1 MKIEDA
7 IKKYL
12 EYLEKELNYSEVTIK
27 DYENDL
33 KQYKDYLEIHKL
45 NYLTINKTEIMGLLK
60 YYDEIKYSKKSISR
74 HLSTMRSFYTFL
86 VEVKLI
92 DNNIFRR
99 VKNPKLEK
107 KLPNYLS
114 ISEVEQI
121 LKDIEEDSDEAIKNK
136 CLFELLYATGI
147 RVSEEANIK
156 LSDINLKEKTILIMG
171 KGSKERLVYYNNY
184 ASDILDKY
192 LKIRNNLLIK
202 GDTPYLFVNT
212 KGEPIKRS
220 SIEYI
225 VNNIM
230 KQTSVKHKISP
241 HTLRH
246 SFATHLLN
254 NGADLRSVQ
263 ELLGHESLDTT
274 EIYTHISNERLRS
287 VYLKYHPNKNR
298 Q

>member
-12 EYLEKELNYSEVTIK
+12 EYLDKELNYSEVTIK

-121 LKDIEEDSDEAIKNK
+121 LNDIKEDSDIAIKNK

-171 KGSKERLVYYNNY
+171 KGNKERLVYYNNY

-212 KGEPIKRS
+212 KGEQIKRT